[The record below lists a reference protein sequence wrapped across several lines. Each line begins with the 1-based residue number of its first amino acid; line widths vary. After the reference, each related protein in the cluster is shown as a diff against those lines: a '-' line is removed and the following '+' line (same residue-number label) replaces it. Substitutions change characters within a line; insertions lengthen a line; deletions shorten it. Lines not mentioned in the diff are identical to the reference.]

1 MKNRVGYILPLLVL
15 LFAANIFCGSVYLG
29 ISETIAALTGSGSD
43 TVASYI
49 ILQCRLPQALTALFA
64 GAALSVSGLL
74 LQTLFHN
81 PLAGPSVLGINSGA
95 SLGVA
100 IVIMTT
106 AGTTVSA
113 SGSAHVTFYIL
124 LVVAAMAG
132 ALGVTVLLL
141 ILSNI
146 IRNNLVL
153 LITGMMTSYIISSII
168 TLITY
173 TAADSGV
180 KNYVVWGMGDYS
192 LVSAAQL
199 PWLAGIVCLVITLC
213 FPLCKSLNAFQLGG
227 QYATSLGISVSFL
240 RSATLLITGILT
252 AIVTAFCGPVSF
264 IGLAVPHISRLI
276 LKSESFPKLF
286 LHTVVMGATVS
297 LLCSL
302 MTTAFTTTPLPLA
315 AVTPLI
321 GAPVILWVLFGKKIH
336 N

>member
-1 MKNRVGYILPLLVL
+1 MKNRVGHILPLLVL
-15 LFAANIFCGSVYLG
+15 LFFANIFFGSVSLSIG
-29 ISETIAALTGSGSD
+29 ETLAALTGDGSD

-100 IVIMTT
+100 IVIMTM
-106 AGTTVSA
+106 AGVSA
-113 SGSAHVTFYIL
+113 SASAAAAFYVIL
-124 LVVAAMAG
+124 VLAAMAG
-132 ALGVTVLLL
+132 ALGVTILLL

-146 IRNNLVL
+146 IRNNLIL
-153 LITGMMTSYIISSII
+153 LITGMMISYIISSII
-168 TLITY
+168 TLITFS
-173 TAADSGV
+173 AADSGV

-192 LVSAAQL
+192 LVSASQL
-199 PWLAGIVCLVITLC
+199 PWLISVVTLIVVLCL
-213 FPLCKSLNAFQLGG
+213 PLCKSLNAFQLGS
-227 QYATSLGISVSFL
+227 QYAKNLGISVNFL

-276 LKSESFPKLF
+276 LRSENFPRLF
-286 LHTVVMGATVS
+286 LHTVVLGSTVS
-297 LLCSL
+297 LLCNL
-302 MTTAFTTTPLPLA
+302 MTTAFTATPLPLA

-321 GAPVILWVLFGKKIH
+321 GAPVILWVLFGKK
-336 N
+336 NSR

>member
-1 MKNRVGYILPLLVL
+1 M
-15 LFAANIFCGSVYLG
+15 
-29 ISETIAALTGSGSD
+29 
-43 TVASYI
+43 
-49 ILQCRLPQALTALFA
+49 
-64 GAALSVSGLL
+64 
-74 LQTLFHN
+74 
-81 PLAGPSVLGINSGA
+81 
-95 SLGVA
+95 
-100 IVIMTT
+100 
-106 AGTTVSA
+106 
-113 SGSAHVTFYIL
+113 TFYIL
-124 LVVAAMAG
+124 LVLAAMAG

-286 LHTVVMGATVS
+286 LHTVVIGATVS

-321 GAPVILWVLFGKKIH
+321 GAPVILWVLFGKKFH